1 MSLFDTFKVAASAM
15 RAQTQRLNTVAS
27 NMANTGTVAS
37 SEEETYKA
45 KRVVFEAMLE
55 KRTGLNKAKSA
66 VMVNANEIIND
77 QSPARKI
84 YSPGHPMADQEGYI
98 FMPDINPASEM
109 VDMLSASRNYQTNAE
124 VLTTSKNLMMKTLN
138 IGN

>member
-45 KRVVFEAMLE
+45 KRVVFEAQLE

-66 VMVNANEIIND
+66 VMVSANEIIND

>member
-45 KRVVFEAMLE
+45 KRVVFEAVLD
-55 KRTGLNKAKSA
+55 KRTGLNKANSA
-66 VMVNANEIIND
+66 VMVSANEIIND